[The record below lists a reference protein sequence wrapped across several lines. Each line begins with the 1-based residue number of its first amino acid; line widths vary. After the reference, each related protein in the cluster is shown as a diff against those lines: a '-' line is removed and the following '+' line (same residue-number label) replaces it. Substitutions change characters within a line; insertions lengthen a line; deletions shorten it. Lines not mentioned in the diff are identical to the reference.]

1 MLSNLSKQDF
11 KSIISEVIRAEIEP
25 IKKEIEEIKSS
36 LNRDL
41 KLNYLNS
48 FGRLLEREALDTVNN
63 FSCSY
68 HNSTG
73 VACKAFL
80 KDYISKYTQALSIG
94 DVANAFTILKD
105 FNDFAVRNSEDSDK
119 LSQCRKD
126 WIEITRILKRHKDVA
141 KDISAIFVT
150 REIPAD
156 IAELDFVPTE
166 LYEDVIFP
174 FSHPL
179 RIEIV
184 HALKSGSKRFTT
196 LKNDLDVKNTGLLV
210 HHLKPLT
217 NANLVIQDHRKQYS
231 LSDKGFLVARYF
243 SQLFEAL
250 KPDDPITI
258 TMQPLVVLQDSPN
271 STIKRIEL
279 KKN

>member
-1 MLSNLSKQDF
+1 MLLSEIIQD
-11 KSIISEVIRAEIEP
+11 EIRPLRQEIDELNN
-25 IKKEIEEIKSS
+25 S

-63 FSCSY
+63 FNCSY
-68 HNSTG
+68 HNTTG
-73 VACKAFL
+73 KACKSL
-80 KDYISKYTQALSIG
+80 LTDYITQYTQALSMG
-94 DVANAFTILKD
+94 DVASAFTILKE
-105 FNDFAVRNSEDSDK
+105 FNDFATSNAIDNDK

-126 WIEITRILKRHKDVA
+126 WTEITRILKRHKEVA
-141 KDISAIFVT
+141 KDISALFAT
-150 REIPAD
+150 REVPSD
-156 IAELDFVPTE
+156 IAELEFSPLE
-166 LYEDVIFP
+166 LYNEVIFP

-196 LKNDLDVKNTGLLV
+196 LKNELNVKNTGLLV

-217 NANLVIQDHRKQYS
+217 SSNLVIQDHRKQYS

-243 SQLFEAL
+243 SQLTAAM
-250 KPDDPITI
+250 KPQEPITI
-258 TMQPLVVLQDSPN
+258 TMQPLVVLQD
-271 STIKRIEL
+271 E
-279 KKN
+279 